1 MLIYERKSKK
11 NLTEFPVDSAE
22 ADVGT
27 EIPFRNVEKYVP
39 DWISDLVNLDNKNF
53 LEDS

>member
-11 NLTEFPVDSAE
+11 NLTEFPVESAE
-22 ADVGT
+22 ADVGS

-39 DWISDLVNLDNKNF
+39 DWISDLVNRDNKNF